1 MTKELT
7 ILVKPGTSKI
17 MAMIIEEESLA
28 QPCSG
33 LLSLAGPEIY
43 RVFPGNFTLHFE
55 SNQSFVQQSVQII
68 KNETHHAMKPG
79 TSIIIAVIIEEES
92 LAQPGLEI
100 YPAS

>member
-43 RVFPGNFTLHFE
+43 RVFPGTLHFE
-55 SNQSFVQQSVQII
+55 SNQSLVQQSVQII